1 MRARLHKPWL
11 RWMVLATFWLAAL
24 VPALALARAALAG
37 ELPTIGALCSSMG
50 SASRGGVNDSQALRT
65 DLAGMTAGND
75 CPFCWL
81 QAQGLALPPP
91 APPRLPLASERFL
104 ELPARFFS
112 APRSVH
118 AWRRAPARAPPSTV

>member
-1 MRARLHKPWL
+1 MQHGMRLHKPWL

-37 ELPTIGALCSSMG
+37 ELPTLGALCRTTL
-50 SASRGGVNDSQALRT
+50 SAAERSAEPGAPQP
-65 DLAGMTAGND
+65 GMASAD

-81 QAQGLALPPP
+81 QAQGLALPP

-104 ELPARFFS
+104 ASPERFHS
-112 APRSVH
+112 APPKAH
-118 AWRRAPARAPPSTV
+118 AWRRAPARAPPASTV

>member
-1 MRARLHKPWL
+1 MTRLHRPWL

-24 VPALALARAALAG
+24 VPALSLARAALAG

-50 SASRGGVNDSQALRT
+50 SANDGPAPRT
-65 DLAGMTAGND
+65 DMAGMAAGN

-81 QAQGLALPPP
+81 QAQGLALPP

-104 ELPARFFS
+104 ELPERFFS